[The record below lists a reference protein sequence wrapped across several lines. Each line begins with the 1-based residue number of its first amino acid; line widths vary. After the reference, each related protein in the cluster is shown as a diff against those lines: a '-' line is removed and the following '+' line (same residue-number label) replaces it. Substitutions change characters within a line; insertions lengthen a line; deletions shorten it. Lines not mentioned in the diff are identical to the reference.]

1 MSRARNIFLVLSLLV
16 VVPLAATVLLGQ
28 ERRQGGEDSLYRFLS
43 VFTEV
48 LGLVRHAYVEEMPA
62 ERLMA
67 AALDS
72 APGALDPFSTYVP
85 PQAVETWEEV
95 QRIGPHRSGLV
106 LARQDGTLFVLSV
119 LPGSPAAEAGMQPGD
134 LISEIDGRTTRHLPL
149 WRAQELVA
157 REPGTQV
164 RLELFRRGERETVEL
179 ELGTFEAPAV
189 TLTETEGV
197 PRLTIPQFG
206 PGSVQ
211 AVRDVLEGMRTRD
224 ARGLL
229 ADLRGVGDS
238 DPATAYA
245 IAALFADG
253 ELGRLQG
260 PDGVEETYTGA
271 PPIWR
276 GKMVVLVDHATAG
289 GAEILASVLRQK
301 AGAELVGRETFGH
314 AGRRGEV
321 EISNGGRLILTTAHY
336 TGPDSEPLDEGL
348 KPDEEVDGSDRR
360 FADKD
365 VTLDEL
371 ILRRGVER
379 LRRLLDETPAA
390 A

>member
-16 VVPLAATVLLGQ
+16 VVPLAATVLLAQ
-28 ERRQGGEDSLYRFLS
+28 ERREGGEDSLYRYLS
-43 VFTEV
+43 VFTDV

-95 QRIGPHRSGLV
+95 KRIGPQRSGLV

-119 LPGSPAAEAGMQPGD
+119 LPGSPAAGAGMEPGD
-134 LISEIDGRTTRHLPL
+134 LISEIDGRSTRHLPL

-164 RLELFRRGERETVEL
+164 RLELFRRGERETVDL

-206 PGSVQ
+206 PASVQ
-211 AVRDVLEGMRTRD
+211 AVRDALEGMRTRD

-253 ELGRLQG
+253 ELGNLQG

-276 GKMVVLVDHATAG
+276 GKLVVLVDHATAG

-301 AGAELVGRETFGH
+301 AGAELVGVQTFGH

-321 EISNGGRLILTTAHY
+321 EISNGGRLILTTALY
-336 TGPDSEPLDEGL
+336 TGPDSKPLDEGL
-348 KPDEEVDGSDRR
+348 EPDEEVDGRDRR

-379 LRRLLDETPAA
+379 LRRLLEETPAA

>member
-1 MSRARNIFLVLSLLV
+1 MSRARNIFLVLSLFV
-16 VVPLAATVLLGQ
+16 VVPLAATVLLAQ
-28 ERRQGGEDSLYRFLS
+28 ERREGSEDSLYRYLS
-43 VFTEV
+43 VFTDV

-62 ERLMA
+62 ERLMT

-95 QRIGPHRSGLV
+95 KRIGPQRSGLV

-119 LPGSPAAEAGMQPGD
+119 LPGSPAAEAGMEPGD
-134 LISEIDGRTTRHLPL
+134 LISEIDGRSTRHLPL

-164 RLELFRRGERETVEL
+164 RLELFRRGERETVDL

-211 AVRDVLEGMRTRD
+211 AVRDALEGMRTHD

-238 DPATAYA
+238 DPATAYSV
-245 IAALFADG
+245 AALFADG
-253 ELGRLQG
+253 ELGDLRG

-276 GKMVVLVDHATAG
+276 GKLVVLVDHATAG

-301 AGAELVGRETFGH
+301 AGAELVGVQTFGH

-321 EISNGGRLILTTAHY
+321 EISNGGRLILTTALY
-336 TGPDSEPLDEGL
+336 TGPDSKPLDEGL
-348 KPDEEVDGSDRR
+348 EPDEEVDGRDRG

-379 LRRLLDETPAA
+379 LRHLLEETPAA

>member
-16 VVPLAATVLLGQ
+16 VVPLAATVLLAQ
-28 ERRQGGEDSLYRFLS
+28 ERREGGEDSLYRFLS
-43 VFTEV
+43 VFTDV

-62 ERLMA
+62 ERLMT

-85 PQAVETWEEV
+85 PEAVETWEEV

-119 LPGSPAAEAGMQPGD
+119 LPGSPAAEAGMEPGD
-134 LISEIDGRTTRHLPL
+134 LISEIDGRSTRHLPL

-157 REPGTQV
+157 RKPGTQV
-164 RLELFRRGERETVEL
+164 RLELFRRGERESVEL
-179 ELGTFEAPAV
+179 GLGTFEAPAV
-189 TLTETEGV
+189 ALTETEGV

-211 AVRDVLEGMRTRD
+211 AVRDALEGMRTRD

-253 ELGRLQG
+253 ELGKLEG

-301 AGAELVGRETFGH
+301 AGAELVGRQTFGH

-321 EISNGGRLILTTAHY
+321 EISNGGRLILTTALY
-336 TGPDSEPLDEGL
+336 TGPDSKPLDEGL
-348 KPDEEVDGSDRR
+348 EPDEEVDGSDRR

-379 LRRLLDETPAA
+379 LRRLLEETAA
-390 A
+390 AA